1 MSFGASGLCLS
12 FGGRQ
17 ALRDV
22 DLAIPTGQVTA
33 IVGGDGAGKSSL
45 LHCLAGTVAPDA
57 GSIVRPDKRHLGSM
71 PAQSG
76 TWGDL
81 TVDENL
87 SFAAS
92 AHGIASAT
100 FAERRDDLL
109 ERATL
114 TGARDRLARDL
125 SGGMRRKLGFIV
137 AVLHRPELLLLDEP
151 STGVDPVSRVE
162 LWRLI
167 AEAAASVPLLLYSGA
182 DELED
187 HALLDLLARPSPGQT
202 YTDLME
208 AWLGFLLVSGNG
220 YLEAVAYGGR
230 LRELHALRPDR
241 MRVVPG
247 ADGAEDRVVFDLTLG
262 DRETLGFTAYRAER
276 LDLYAPSA

>member
-167 AEAAASVPLLLYSGA
+167 AEAAASGTAVAMATTYLDEAERASSVLVLDEGTVLADGPADAVVASVPGRIVATAAPTAEARAWRRGRAFHEWQPSEGASGPDDAAPVDA
-182 DELED
+182 DLED
-187 HALLDLLARPSPGQT
+187 AVIALMLARR
-202 YTDLME
+202 E
-208 AWLGFLLVSGNG
+208 A
-220 YLEAVAYGGR
+220 A
-230 LRELHALRPDR
+230 
-241 MRVVPG
+241 
-247 ADGAEDRVVFDLTLG
+247 
-262 DRETLGFTAYRAER
+262 
-276 LDLYAPSA
+276 